1 MKSGFCV
8 EKIRGTPEVSIF
20 LLNFIE
26 VSKEKKYVNPLDF
39 NFPESHILLIH
50 STLPNCNFCCDVLD
64 EAIY

>member
-1 MKSGFCV
+1 M
-8 EKIRGTPEVSIF
+8 SIF